1 MSQFDLW
8 IPGKPH
14 PQARPRFNRFG
25 GVYTTKENKV
35 AQEELL
41 NAYIEASGPLFTG
54 PVGVYAS
61 FQADGTLVTIC
72 DEEWSSPLRGD
83 LTNYL
88 KTLEDALNG
97 AAWKDDRQ
105 VVSIDARKS

>member
-1 MSQFDLW
+1 MQFDLW

-14 PQARPRFNRFG
+14 PQARPRFTKYG
-25 GVYTTKENKV
+25 QVYIPRANKV

-41 NAYIEASGPLFTG
+41 FAYTSAGGPLFTG
-54 PVGVYAS
+54 PVGLDATFS
-61 FQADGTLVTIC
+61 HEGIQLTIF

-88 KTLEDALNG
+88 KTLEDALNKT
-97 AAWKDDRQ
+97 AWNDDRQ
-105 VVSIDARKS
+105 VVWVSARKS